1 MRKFLIAAIVL
12 VVLAGIAYA
21 FWPKHQEPPPVAD
34 QSTLRQT
41 PLGPV
46 VGFTGARGANVWLGI
61 PYAAPPVGAL
71 RWKAPRPAQPWTTP
85 RNALAIGNMCVQF
98 PSLLSGAGRSP
109 KSNAPVGDE
118 DCLYANVWAPPFS
131 PSDVPSGD
139 KARPVMFWIHGG
151 GNSIGHGGS
160 YSGAHLATAHD
171 VVVVTFNYRLGPF
184 GWFSHPALRSADA
197 SAEDNSGNYG
207 LLDSIAALQ
216 WVRDNIAAF
225 GGDPNKVTIFGESA
239 GGGDVL
245 ALMAS
250 PLAKGLFQNAIVE
263 SGGFFVAT
271 RAFAENYH
279 DDATP
284 GHPFSGREVVNRM
297 LVRAGKAGDAAA
309 AKTAQNTM
317 SDEELRTLLTGATAA
332 DIMTLYEG
340 GGFGMINAPEMFGD
354 GAVLPLE
361 PDAEKLF
368 ADPAQYNAVPVIL
381 GTNRDEPALFM
392 VRDPKLVE
400 TRLWIFPRLKDEA
413 SYLRRVRYGADSW
426 RIGGVDSIATV
437 LAKSQPGQV
446 FAYRFDWDEEGS
458 VMGYDLSTALGA
470 AHGLEIAFVF
480 GEFEGG
486 LGLSYL
492 YPKTPARDQL
502 SKSMMSYW
510 AEFAHSGN
518 PGKGHDGNEV
528 QWLPW
533 GTDGKT
539 TILLDT
545 TPPGIRMSS
554 DLITVDSLKQRL
566 IADTSI
572 TDQREHCE
580 LYAQTFRWDW
590 FDKEQYLHLGKEGC
604 AEYDPESFR
613 RF

>member
-61 PYAAPPVGAL
+61 PYAAPPVGEL

-131 PSDVPSGD
+131 PGDVPSGD

-160 YSGAHLATAHD
+160 YSGAHLATAHN

-263 SGGFFVAT
+263 SGGFFVAP

-284 GHPFSGREVVNRM
+284 GHPFSGREVVNRL

-392 VRDPKLVE
+392 VRDPQAGRNPFVDLPAPQGRSE
-400 TRLWIFPRLKDEA
+400 LPATRSIRRRLLANRRRRQHRDRAREIAAGPGVRLSLRLGRRRLGDGLRPLDRARRRARPRDRIRV
-413 SYLRRVRYGADSW
+413 RRVRRRA
-426 RIGGVDSIATV
+426 R
-437 LAKSQPGQV
+437 
-446 FAYRFDWDEEGS
+446 
-458 VMGYDLSTALGA
+458 
-470 AHGLEIAFVF
+470 AFVPLS
-480 GEFEGG
+480 ENACARSALEKHDVV
-486 LGLSYL
+486 LGRVRALRQ
-492 YPKTPARDQL
+492 PRKGRDG
-502 SKSMMSYW
+502 S
-510 AEFAHSGN
+510 
-518 PGKGHDGNEV
+518 EV

-604 AEYDPESFR
+604 AAYDPESFR